1 MVFRDTVNDG
11 SEVTNDVEGTD
22 LDEKK
27 WIQMSEK
34 VQAHEE
40 DHDLHD
46 DIEEEVPNAREAV
59 EVKMTWR
66 VGDHDDKD
74 QSGGD
79 DDDE

>member
-1 MVFRDTVNDG
+1 
-11 SEVTNDVEGTD
+11 
-22 LDEKK
+22 
-27 WIQMSEK
+27 MSEK

-46 DIEEEVPNAREAV
+46 DMEEEVPNAQEAV

-66 VGDHDDKD
+66 VGDHDDKE